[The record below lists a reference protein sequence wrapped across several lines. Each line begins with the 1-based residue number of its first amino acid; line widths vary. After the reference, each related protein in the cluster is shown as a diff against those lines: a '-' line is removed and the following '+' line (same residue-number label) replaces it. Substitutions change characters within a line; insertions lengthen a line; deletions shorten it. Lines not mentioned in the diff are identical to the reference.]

1 MHEAVQQLHDQ
12 LVEQKRRRRGH
23 KRGASIG
30 SCSVWSGSTNSLGQ
44 LPTQQ
49 EMGHGKTHGYEG
61 LQPELLTQV
70 RLWWQLGVCM
80 GRGL

>member
-1 MHEAVQQLHDQ
+1 M
-12 LVEQKRRRRGH
+12 
-23 KRGASIG
+23 
-30 SCSVWSGSTNSLGQ
+30 WSGSTNSLGQ

-70 RLWWQLGVCM
+70 RLWWQLGVSS
-80 GRGL
+80 GQGT

>member
-1 MHEAVQQLHDQ
+1 M
-12 LVEQKRRRRGH
+12 
-23 KRGASIG
+23 
-30 SCSVWSGSTNSLGQ
+30 WSGSTKSLGQ

-70 RLWWQLGVCM
+70 RLWWQLGVSS
-80 GRGL
+80 GQGA